1 MTLAESVSF
10 DSRAVLRGA
19 MTATNTKNSVTRASR
34 QNHGLN
40 QMDRE
45 RDLFPLQ
52 FDPDGITRRTMT
64 GAYRGIFIGAAPS
77 ATKTS
82 L

>member
-1 MTLAESVSF
+1 MHPAKT
-10 DSRAVLRGA
+10 
-19 MTATNTKNSVTRASR
+19 
-34 QNHGLN
+34 HGLN

-45 RDLFPLQ
+45 RDLFALQ
-52 FDPDGITRRTMT
+52 FDPDGISRGTIT
-64 GAYRGIFIGAAPS
+64 GAYRGMFIGAAPS